1 MAYPNGKRLSITS
14 AVPADADA
22 ITALL
27 EASHYHPRLLAFIDW
42 MDLGGGYWLKAVRDG
57 AIVGCVQYIFAR
69 PVARLEYIAVADDLE
84 PYVQAKIVRELL
96 DFACRVLADNG
107 AQAVSGTVPFALK
120 VAKRQLKKRGAIAAE
135 QGNIM
140 IKRLI

>member
-1 MAYPNGKRLSITS
+1 MAYTNGKRISITTAAAGDGAS
-14 AVPADADA
+14 

-27 EASHYHPRLLAFIDW
+27 EASHYHPRLLEFIDW
-42 MDLGGGYWLKAVRDG
+42 MDLGGYWLKATREG
-57 AIVGCVQYIFAR
+57 ALVGCMQMIFAR
-69 PVARLEYIAVADDLE
+69 PVARLEYLAVAEDLK

-96 DFACRVLADNG
+96 DFGCRVLAENG

-120 VAKRQLKKRGAIAAE
+120 VAKRQLRKRGAIATE

-140 IKRLI
+140 TKRLV